1 MLFWVSCKVGIIP
14 MFCRSESSL
23 NKRSAVL
30 RVTKYCGCCACTQI
44 PRLSFGAGLLLIS
57 PVAGRVLA
65 NASQLEPFL
74 NQRKT
79 LCPRLCS
86 VPRDSTHLMTGSWE
100 GQRLVHFAS
109 IWDITEG
116 PSQLQNPPWDLLWPQ
131 LQPHCR
137 STFLLCLV
145 FLPSPLTG
153 ATSARVL
160 HSPLLKNLS
169 FSVCFLENPTNDSWF
184 WMCS

>member
-1 MLFWVSCKVGIIP
+1 MPKF
-14 MFCRSESSL
+14 
-23 NKRSAVL
+23 
-30 RVTKYCGCCACTQI
+30 TKSCGCRACTQI
-44 PRLSFGAGLLLIS
+44 PRLSFRAGVFLIS

-86 VPRDSTHLMTGSWE
+86 LPGDSANLMTGSCR
-100 GQRLVHFAS
+100 GQRLVHFAQFG
-109 IWDITEG
+109 I
-116 PSQLQNPPWDLLWPQ
+116 SQKGHSSFRT
-131 LQPHCR
+131 PHGIFCGLSCS
-137 STFLLCLV
+137 STFLLCPI
-145 FLPSPLTG
+145 FLPSSLTG
-153 ATSARVL
+153 ATSARIL

-169 FSVCFLENPTNDSWF
+169 SSVCFLGNPTNDSWF

>member
-1 MLFWVSCKVGIIP
+1 MPKF
-14 MFCRSESSL
+14 
-23 NKRSAVL
+23 
-30 RVTKYCGCCACTQI
+30 TKYRGCRACAQI
-44 PRLSFGAGLLLIS
+44 PRLSFRAGVILIS

-86 VPRDSTHLMTGSWE
+86 LPGDSAHLMTGSCG

-109 IWDITEG
+109 IWNITEG
-116 PSQLQNPPWDLLWPQ
+116 PSQLQNSPWDLLWPQ
-131 LQPHCR
+131 LQPHCS
-137 STFLLCLV
+137 STFLLCPI

-169 FSVCFLENPTNDSWF
+169 PSVCFLGNPTNDSWF
-184 WMCS
+184 WMCSQSGILLLALAGCD

>member
-1 MLFWVSCKVGIIP
+1 MPKV
-14 MFCRSESSL
+14 
-23 NKRSAVL
+23 A
-30 RVTKYCGCCACTQI
+30 KYCGCRACAQI
-44 PRLSFGAGLLLIS
+44 PRLSFRAGLLLIS

-65 NASQLEPFL
+65 NASHLSLP
-74 NQRKT
+74 KT

-86 VPRDSTHLMTGSWE
+86 IPSAHLMTGSWG

-109 IWDITEG
+109 IWHITEG
-116 PSQLQNPPWDLLWPQ
+116 PFQLQNSPWDLLWPQ
-131 LQPHCR
+131 LQPHCS
-137 STFLLCLV
+137 STFPLCLV